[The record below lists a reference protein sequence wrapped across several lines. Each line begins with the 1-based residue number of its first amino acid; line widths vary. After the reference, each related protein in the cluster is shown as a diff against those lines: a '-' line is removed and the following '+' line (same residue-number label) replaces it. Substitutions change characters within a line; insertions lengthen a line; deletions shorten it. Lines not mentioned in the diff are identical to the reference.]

1 MSADDPYVYPGTNVL
16 RNKFGIRDEARLD
29 KRVAVISAARLAEL
43 ALQPV
48 DGRFDFAH
56 LQNIHGYLLGE
67 VYDWAG
73 EIRTSN
79 TQPGRIEIPHEAPE
93 FIQGQADYLF
103 DELGK
108 ADHLRGLDHEEF
120 AYQLGGYWSETSH
133 LHPFRDG
140 NSRSQA
146 AFFDQLSRNAGWAI
160 DWREVN
166 PDALH
171 AARIFAVVDAGK
183 NLTDVIAP
191 AVKPVDE
198 VPVSTLGQLN
208 RHSLMNAGQ
217 HLDHMVRRIENEDNS
232 TYSWPTQDEERT
244 LRRREALAARAH
256 RTATA
261 ELDHL
266 AVRLDHHGVPGH
278 HHENYHAPPNIHQA
292 PHALAHENG
301 PRL

>member
-1 MSADDPYVYPGTNVL
+1 MSADDPYVYPGTDVL
-16 RNKFGIRDEARLD
+16 RNKFDIRDNARLD
-29 KRVAVISAARLAEL
+29 KRVAVVSAGRLAEL
-43 ALQPV
+43 AVAPV
-48 DGRFDFAH
+48 EGRFDFAH
-56 LQNIHGYLLGE
+56 LQNIHVYLFGD

-73 EIRTSN
+73 VIRTTN
-79 TQPGRIEIPHEAPE
+79 TQPGNIEIPHEPPE
-93 FIQGQADYLF
+93 FIQGQGDFMF

-120 AYQLGGYWSETSH
+120 TFQLGGYWSETSH

-166 PDALH
+166 PDALQ
-171 AARIFAVVDAGK
+171 AARIFAVVDAGA

-198 VPVSTLGQLN
+198 VPTSTLGQLN
-208 RHSLMNAGQ
+208 RHSLMNPGQ
-217 HLDHMVRRIENEDNS
+217 HLDHMVGRIEKEDNS
-232 TYSWPTQDEERT
+232 TYTWPTQDEERH
-244 LRRREALAARAH
+244 LKRREALEARAQ
-256 RTATA
+256 RAAPA
-261 ELDHL
+261 EIEHTTVQLE
-266 AVRLDHHGVPGH
+266 HHSAPSLH
-278 HHENYHAPPNIHQA
+278 QPNHHAPPSIHQA
-292 PHALAHENG
+292 PHIIAHESG